1 MIGEFVGIGFVVFIS
16 LIMPLWL
23 LLHYITRW
31 KQTRGLSQDDEKM
44 LEDLWESASRMED
57 RIQAL
62 EEILDKDTQEWRRKE
77 Q

>member
-1 MIGEFVGIGFVVFIS
+1 MLSEFLGIALVTFVA
-16 LIMPLWL
+16 LILPLWL

-62 EEILDKDTQEWRRKE
+62 EEILDEDNQGWRRKE
-77 Q
+77 R